1 MKTDNLAY
9 VDGLKQMVREGI
21 NQGYVPYL
29 ATFTFYEIGGSEQH
43 VAKIMKNEIE
53 RLYHLV
59 TQRLIVRNAK
69 SPSHAWKSGLLI
81 AAPDWPVRKLDRQTT
96 RLFKPNSGMHFHGM
110 WLTPPVWLQRTN
122 IPLDDYLR
130 ENQAR
135 FVRRPMSEA
144 HIKPIVEDPEYVL
157 GYILKALLRNRI
169 ITDDLLILPRATT
182 ETKSVLKRGNSSNF
196 STEDQKLPRP

>member
-1 MKTDNLAY
+1 MKTDNLEY
-9 VDGLKQMVREGI
+9 VEGLKKMLREWL
-21 NQGYVPYL
+21 NRGYVPYF

-53 RLYHLV
+53 RFFHLV
-59 TQRLIVRNAK
+59 TQRLIVRNAT
-69 SPSHAWKSGLLI
+69 SPSHAWKSGLFI
-81 AAPDWPVRKLDRQTT
+81 AAPDWPVRKLYRQTT
-96 RLFKPNSGMHFHGM
+96 RLIKPNDGEHFHAL

-122 IPLDDYLR
+122 MPLDDYLS

-169 ITDDLLILPRATT
+169 TPDDLLILPRATT
-182 ETKSVLKRGNSSNF
+182 ETKSILKRGNSSNF
-196 STEDQKLPRP
+196 S